1 MPTGWQ
7 PLPRSKSR
15 PKGSLLVGPSAPAS
29 HKGAILG
36 QYPPDSSQSYSIEKN
51 IAEND
56 SVYVLTQID
65 LGLPFHC
72 VLCRAAPAPAGIVA
86 ILNPRYHPAHAAR
99 DSVSTPQPPTG
110 QMVTNCVAPKAK
122 SATDRRGAA
131 RPERAVLGYALMPR
145 GRVPGARARKAFS
158 PAVLSWPLVRL

>member
-15 PKGSLLVGPSAPAS
+15 PKGSLFVGPSAPAS

-65 LGLPFHC
+65 LGHDARRSFHRSPTPFFASHSI
-72 VLCRAAPAPAGIVA
+72 VSYAGPLQRRLELLQYGIHD
-86 ILNPRYHPAHAAR
+86 IIRHMRREIPFQPRSRRLGRWLQIAWRQKPSLR
-99 DSVSTPQPPTG
+99 QTG
-110 QMVTNCVAPKAK
+110 E
-122 SATDRRGAA
+122 G
-131 RPERAVLGYALMPR
+131 
-145 GRVPGARARKAFS
+145 
-158 PAVLSWPLVRL
+158 

>member
-65 LGLPFHC
+65 LGHDARRSFHRSPTLLCLPFHC

-86 ILNPRYHPAHAAR
+86 IRNPRYHPAHAAR

-131 RPERAVLGYALMPR
+131 RPERAVLG
-145 GRVPGARARKAFS
+145 
-158 PAVLSWPLVRL
+158 

>member
-65 LGLPFHC
+65 LGHDARRSFHRSPTPFFASHSI
-72 VLCRAAPAPAGIVA
+72 VSYAGPLQRRLELLQYGIHD
-86 ILNPRYHPAHAAR
+86 IIRHMRREIQFQPRSRRLGRWLQIAWRQKPSLRQTGEAQR
-99 DSVSTPQPPTG
+99 DLSERSW
-110 QMVTNCVAPKAK
+110 
-122 SATDRRGAA
+122 A
-131 RPERAVLGYALMPR
+131 RP
-145 GRVPGARARKAFS
+145 
-158 PAVLSWPLVRL
+158 